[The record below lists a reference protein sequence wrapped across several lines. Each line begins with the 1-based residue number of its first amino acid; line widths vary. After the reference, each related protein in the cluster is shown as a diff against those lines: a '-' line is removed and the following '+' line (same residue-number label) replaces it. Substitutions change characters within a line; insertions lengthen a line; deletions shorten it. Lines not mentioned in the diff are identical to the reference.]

1 MWRKKLIMN
10 EMKYIEIWE
19 VSGNPN
25 IYKLLA
31 IPYTDSQCPT
41 YSHLLELR
49 DNIAERH
56 NCKLI
61 RLLGQYVVG
70 VKGVE

>member
-1 MWRKKLIMN
+1 MN
-10 EMKYIEIWE
+10 ESRYIEIWE
-19 VSGNPN
+19 VNGNPN

-41 YSHLLELR
+41 YSHLLALR

-61 RLLGQYVVG
+61 RLLGTVCSSDGKERMNERYL
-70 VKGVE
+70 

>member
-1 MWRKKLIMN
+1 MN
-10 EMKYIEIWE
+10 ESTYIEIWE

-25 IYKLLA
+25 IYKLLG

-49 DNIAERH
+49 DNIAEKH

-61 RLLGQYVVG
+61 RLLEQYVVCTKE
-70 VKGVE
+70 VDNE